1 MNCLPLIA
9 ILSLAVYS
17 AESYPRVKYHG
28 KYSQYPGKYQR
39 YSGSGLDYSR
49 LSGSSLG
56 LAGSSRLGSTLG
68 LSSGLSTR
76 SSLGGDLDDDR
87 FSGSSLGLGGSS
99 RFGSSLYSGGYSG
112 VSPYGYSRFSGSS
125 LGLGG
130 SSRFGSSLYSDGYS
144 GGAPY
149 DYSRLSGS
157 SLRLGGSSSFGRDL
171 GLSSGLGSD
180 DFDSLGGGSSLGSIS
195 LGRSLKTYPGPSYG
209 HGASSLGR
217 YDDDGD
223 FSLGLGALRS
233 GSGLSGS
240 SSLLSRSFGPSSG
253 SLLSRGPYFGG
264 QYDLEGSR
272 YSHYPKN
279 GRSFE
284 FGSSSGP
291 LSGFGDFTDEV
302 STLPGFSSS
311 SFTTRYDKY
320 PGGHSSYENGQPRYL
335 GAGLGSHAHSSFDD
349 DDFSGSLRFGSSSL
363 GGLGRSFS
371 SSTHGSFPSLPQASS
386 ASTLAVSGGG
396 FDDDFGSS
404 FGGSTGGGFGA
415 GLSGTS
421 FSSGGIYP
429 GGYPKT
435 NPGTYPKPYPK
446 KPLF

>member
-39 YSGSGLDYSR
+39 YSGSGLDFGR

-76 SSLGGDLDDDR
+76 SSLGGDLDDD
-87 FSGSSLGLGGSS
+87 
-99 RFGSSLYSGGYSG
+99 
-112 VSPYGYSRFSGSS
+112 RFSGSS

-291 LSGFGDFTDEV
+291 ISGFGDFTDEV

-371 SSTHGSFPSLPQASS
+371 SSTHGSFPSLPLASS